1 MNAPKIAR
9 LRLVADGLRRIQE
22 FESARYL
29 DEYADFLSER
39 QAAMQRQG
47 GEAIELPDNIR
58 VPLDEVIAD
67 LRYLFGRVAADGSFM
82 KAAMD
87 STRLK
92 LESARNAIVATLQPP
107 QPVRSVSEEDVKDAE
122 RYRWL
127 RNDPPLEL
135 AVRRKNPNPL
145 HGDCAFTYL
154 DADTLDQAIDAAPSA
169 PEGDGGAA

>member
-39 QAAMQRQG
+39 QAAMHGQG

-67 LRYLFGRVAADGSFM
+67 LGYLFGRVAAGGSFM

-92 LESARNAIVATLQPP
+92 LESARNAIVAALQPP
-107 QPVRSVSEEDVKDAE
+107 QPVRSVSHEEVKNAA
-122 RYRWL
+122 RYRKL
-127 RNDPPLEL
+127 RDKAESINCLSMPLFGTLRPVSLLQGEE
-135 AVRRKNPNPL
+135 
-145 HGDCAFTYL
+145 
-154 DADTLDQAIDAAPSA
+154 LDQAIDDAIAQEKQS
-169 PEGDGGAA
+169 